1 MSKTLSWTFLAQAHM
16 AQASATNDVA
26 AIKAVLLRADEE
38 TKSGYFDGL
47 SAGQREA
54 LLDLLYHSLRF
65 ARSHAMTAEKQSTLI
80 SIVLRLHTEAMLRK
94 APSRDAFALLEDLLI
109 GHSVHRPPYS
119 AAVFAVDDTK
129 LIIDYLLN
137 TYFRHYKLY
146 LYAFSSRSEL
156 AVSAATLGAANEI
169 PFAVPPLQSGVPL
182 AQWEA
187 AEADKE
193 QRAEEARRAAREAEE
208 ARIAEEEARRRAEAA
223 GPAMPE
229 GLRAQLAEIRSQVAG
244 TGEAQLGDLDARLAA
259 IEARLAAEAAKPSSA
274 VAGGKGGA
282 RRK

>member
-1 MSKTLSWTFLAQAHM
+1 MSKTLSWTFLTQAHM
-16 AQASATNDVA
+16 AQVSATNDVA

-54 LLDLLYHSLRF
+54 LLDFLYHGLRF
-65 ARSHAMTAEKQSTLI
+65 ARSHAMTAEKQSTLVAI
-80 SIVLRLHTEAMLRK
+80 MHRLHSESMRRK

-129 LIIDYLLN
+129 LIIDFLLN

-156 AVSAATLGAANEI
+156 AVAAATLGAANET
-169 PFAVPPLQSGVPL
+169 PFEVPPLQSGVPL

-187 AEADKE
+187 AEAEKAAK
-193 QRAEEARRAAREAEE
+193 AEEERRAAREREE
-208 ARIAEEEARRRAEAA
+208 ARLAEEEARRRAEAE
-223 GPAMPE
+223 GPPMPE
-229 GLRAQLAEIRSQVAG
+229 GLRAQLNAIKAQVAG

-259 IEARLAAEAAKPSSA
+259 IEARLAAEAAKPSS
-274 VAGGKGGA
+274 
-282 RRK
+282 